1 MSPEPRMPRRN
12 NSRKTAMAI
21 RYDRQTMPA
30 PKLVAKGRG
39 MVAERLIAM
48 ARANGIPV
56 IENKL
61 LVETMDKLGLN
72 QEIPGEL
79 YQVVAEILV
88 AVYRSEAA
96 MGKKKGL
103 G

>member
-1 MSPEPRMPRRN
+1 
-12 NSRKTAMAI
+12 MAI

-30 PKLVAKGRG
+30 PRLVAKGRG
-39 MVAERLIAM
+39 LVAERLIAM

-61 LVETMDKLGLN
+61 LVETMDKLSLN

-88 AVYRSEAA
+88 AVYKAEAS
-96 MGKKKGL
+96 MGKKKV
-103 G
+103 